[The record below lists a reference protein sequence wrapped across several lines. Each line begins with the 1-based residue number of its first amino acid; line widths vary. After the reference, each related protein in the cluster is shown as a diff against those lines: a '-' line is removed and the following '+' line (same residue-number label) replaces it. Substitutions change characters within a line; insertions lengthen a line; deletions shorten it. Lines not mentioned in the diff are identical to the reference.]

1 MKTEIEELDKILNL
15 QNPQLILIT
24 GIEEIEKKFIIDLAT
39 KMALKQNIPTA
50 LFHNTEIINIK
61 DEISSNYYK
70 IDINKINEQRFSE
83 ENLNEQEIKKGK
95 KNGKIDVCIDEI
107 NNKKIYLPYYFLNQE
122 QQTKLE
128 NGYKKIDNSKLYIQK
143 ISAYEVDKFE
153 EKCKI
158 LKMDHNIKIILI
170 DELKTINSSKTN
182 IFKKLRE
189 LSKELNVVIIVANPI
204 ILENINLSV
213 PLEKQIE
220 EYELLVKM
228 SDVVLFMKELSEE
241 KQSIVNITVA
251 KNINGNI
258 GKIEALY
265 LKNYIAFV
273 EIIKYFS

>member
-1 MKTEIEELDKILNL
+1 M
-15 QNPQLILIT
+15 
-24 GIEEIEKKFIIDLAT
+24 
-39 KMALKQNIPTA
+39 
-50 LFHNTEIINIK
+50 
-61 DEISSNYYK
+61 
-70 IDINKINEQRFSE
+70 
-83 ENLNEQEIKKGK
+83 
-95 KNGKIDVCIDEI
+95 
-107 NNKKIYLPYYFLNQE
+107 
-122 QQTKLE
+122 
-128 NGYKKIDNSKLYIQK
+128 
-143 ISAYEVDKFE
+143 
-153 EKCKI
+153 
-158 LKMDHNIKIILI
+158 
-170 DELKTINSSKTN
+170 
-182 IFKKLRE
+182 
-189 LSKELNVVIIVANPI
+189 ANPI

>member
-1 MKTEIEELDKILNL
+1 M
-15 QNPQLILIT
+15 
-24 GIEEIEKKFIIDLAT
+24 
-39 KMALKQNIPTA
+39 
-50 LFHNTEIINIK
+50 
-61 DEISSNYYK
+61 
-70 IDINKINEQRFSE
+70 
-83 ENLNEQEIKKGK
+83 
-95 KNGKIDVCIDEI
+95 
-107 NNKKIYLPYYFLNQE
+107 
-122 QQTKLE
+122 
-128 NGYKKIDNSKLYIQK
+128 
-143 ISAYEVDKFE
+143 
-153 EKCKI
+153 
-158 LKMDHNIKIILI
+158 
-170 DELKTINSSKTN
+170 
-182 IFKKLRE
+182 RE

-258 GKIEALY
+258 GKIETLY